1 MLINVKTRTGG
12 NMISRLN
19 HGAKDKG
26 LLVGAS
32 GVSAFK
38 LLVFIGF
45 SFLLW
50 RGVRGCATEPT
61 YALFDAKFSCLFC
74 ENE

>member
-26 LLVGAS
+26 FLMGAS

-38 LLVFIGF
+38 VLVFIGF

-50 RGVRGCATEPT
+50 RGVRRCAAEPT
-61 YALFDAKFSCLFC
+61 LRAF
-74 ENE
+74 